1 MKTSFLLHRKSLKTQ
16 KIFFGFTSSFFVIVW
31 GLLATLRRLLSII
44 GFFTPSLGLFNT
56 LNHWLAEQYL
66 FTMRTQHHPL
76 PIDQIQLFNMT
87 QEIKWLEYDRATYE
101 FPAEPAPPSYNRYT
115 GFCLQYTLA
124 VFLII
129 MAFQVIAIALVKHF
143 TSEEFAKDGK
153 TYNKARPVNDV
164 C

>member
-76 PIDQIQLFNMT
+76 PIDQIQLYNMT

-124 VFLII
+124 VFLLI